1 MTRRRAGGRR
11 NPSERRDEEVP
22 LPSVQIRALHAARR
36 KPTWQSE
43 FVSLSDRLRGLDNR
57 ALGKPVPDD
66 RPLAE
71 RLLLHP
77 RRAVWSGKGSLIYG
91 ATTLA
96 MLGVARWVSNFLI
109 AGCALIALFVVG
121 LLVSFADERKRSRT
135 FYGDSD

>member
-1 MTRRRAGGRR
+1 
-11 NPSERRDEEVP
+11 
-22 LPSVQIRALHAARR
+22 
-36 KPTWQSE
+36 
-43 FVSLSDRLRGLDNR
+43 VSLSDRFRGLDNR

-71 RLLLHP
+71 RLLQP

-91 ATTLA
+91 ATTLV

-135 FYGDSD
+135 FYSDSD